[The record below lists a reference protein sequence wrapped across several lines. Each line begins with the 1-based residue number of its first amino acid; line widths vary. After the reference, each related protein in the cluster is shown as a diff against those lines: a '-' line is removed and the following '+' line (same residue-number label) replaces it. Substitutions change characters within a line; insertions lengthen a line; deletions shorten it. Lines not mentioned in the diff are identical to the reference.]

1 MNLGPIEIFTFL
13 LVMLGPLRIL
23 VPFVRRTH
31 DLDEATIRKIA
42 WWMFVIA
49 TLAIIV
55 GSLLGRVMLARW
67 HVSVD
72 ALRLTGGIVFF
83 LVALRQLLDQYEP
96 ARDAVAPTLPASPF
110 AVASRLVFPM
120 VLTPYG
126 IAAVIAL
133 VAGSD
138 DVSRTVT
145 ILGLVSMVMLLD
157 LVAMW
162 FAPRI
167 IVGFAIVVLQVL
179 GAVLAVLQVGLS
191 VQLIIDALRALGV
204 LTHPV

>member
-1 MNLGPIEIFTFL
+1 MLGPIEIFTLL
-13 LVMLGPLRIL
+13 LVMLGPVRIL

-31 DLDEATIRKIA
+31 GIDEATIRKIA

-49 TLAIIV
+49 TLAIVI
-55 GSLLGRVMLARW
+55 GSLLGRVLLERW
-67 HVSVD
+67 HVSVP

-83 LVALRQLLDQYEP
+83 LVALRQLLEQYEP
-96 ARDAVAPTLPASPF
+96 SHESTSPRLPASPF
-110 AVASRLVFPM
+110 AAASRLVFPM

-133 VAGSD
+133 IAGSD
-138 DVSRTVT
+138 DTTRTLT
-145 ILGLVSMVMLLD
+145 ILALVLFVMFLD

-162 FAPRI
+162 FAPRM

-179 GAVLAVLQVGLS
+179 GAILAVLQVGLS
-191 VQLIIDALRALGV
+191 VQIIIDALRLLGV
-204 LTHPV
+204 LDT